1 MLVGLGLEWEGG
13 ARAQEDAQV
22 GCLGGEGE
30 VEDVLGAWGCGE
42 LGTAGELPEN
52 LGGASSGTS
61 GKPGGPKLEK
71 IRVGEKPRREH
82 KAQEPGRE
90 VALRDT
96 CP

>member
-1 MLVGLGLEWEGG
+1 MGWVPG
-13 ARAQEDAQV
+13 
-22 GCLGGEGE
+22 LGGEGE

-42 LGTAGELPEN
+42 LGTAGGLPES

-90 VALRDT
+90 VALRYT

>member
-1 MLVGLGLEWEGG
+1 MLVGLGLEREGG

-42 LGTAGELPEN
+42 LGTAGGLPES

-90 VALRDT
+90 VALRGT